1 MSHNLKCVF
10 VQISES
16 LVQDILKIIWA
27 LSDPHVIWQC
37 VVPPANISSFFFFF
51 HYCLAS
57 LICSLRKCFVGFL
70 LFELW
75 PTMLSTSIKLSS
87 ELKNV
92 YFDVVEE
99 NIL

>member
-37 VVPPANISSFFFFF
+37 VVPPANISSFFFSFIT
-51 HYCLAS
+51 A
-57 LICSLRKCFVGFL
+57 
-70 LFELW
+70 
-75 PTMLSTSIKLSS
+75 
-87 ELKNV
+87 
-92 YFDVVEE
+92 
-99 NIL
+99 